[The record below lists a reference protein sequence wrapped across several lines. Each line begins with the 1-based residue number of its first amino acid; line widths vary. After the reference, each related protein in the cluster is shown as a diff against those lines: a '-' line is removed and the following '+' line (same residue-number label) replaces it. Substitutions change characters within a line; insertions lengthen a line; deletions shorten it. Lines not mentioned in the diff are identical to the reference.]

1 MPHHFNVQQ
10 LTANPPTLHGPTVRL
25 EPLAQRH
32 AHPLLAAVDPS
43 VFRYHRLTP
52 QAWTFKAFEE
62 YVEASCAMPDRVPFA
77 IVLRSENRAVGT
89 SSFLELRPVHR
100 GIEIG
105 YTWIGPHYQGTP
117 VNPESKL
124 LMLTYAFETL
134 GAMRVQLKCD
144 ARNLQSQAA
153 ISKLGAQREALL
165 RKHML
170 YADGRVRD
178 TVIFSILDDE
188 WPGVKA
194 GLERRLQALLDIN
207 KRNC

>member
-1 MPHHFNVQQ
+1 MGEPTEQ
-10 LTANPPTLHGPTVRL
+10 LTANPPTLQGDTVRL
-25 EPLAQRH
+25 EPLEPRH
-32 AHPLLAAVDPS
+32 VQDLLEAADPS
-43 VFRYHRLTP
+43 VFRYHGLAP
-52 QAWTFKAFEE
+52 QAWTPEAFGE
-62 YVEASCAMPDRVPFA
+62 YIEASCAMPDRVPFA
-77 IVLRSENRAVGT
+77 IVLRGENRAVGT

-170 YADGRVRD
+170 YTDGRVRD

-194 GLERRLQALLDIN
+194 GLERRLQAFP
-207 KRNC
+207 